1 VQPPATLH
9 STDVCLLA
17 IHYSYLR
24 LASILSIYACLLA
37 IHYSYQYSLYLCM
50 SSGHTLQLPSPCQY
64 SLYLCMSSGHTLQLP
79 SPCQYSLYLCMSSGH
94 TLQLPVFSLSVHVC
108 VKLISCTVGVR
119 SAEKLIIF
127 YQWFSKDLLVP
138 YFPDYKSWFF
148 LATGVGRLRLILR
161 CDLCADKF
169 ILLFLGNRHILWACY
184 LYSRATYSP
193 EITVCL
199 ILL

>member
-1 VQPPATLH
+1 VQPPATLR
-9 STDVCLLA
+9 STNVCLLA

-37 IHYSYQYSLYLCM
+37 IHYSY
-50 SSGHTLQLPSPCQY
+50 
-64 SLYLCMSSGHTLQLP
+64 
-79 SPCQYSLYLCMSSGH
+79 QYSLYLCMSSGH

-148 LATGVGRLRLILR
+148 FATGVGRLRLILR